1 MRAGA
6 GGVYVG
12 VRGRGVCWGV
22 GVGGGLGGPLPA
34 AGASRRWL
42 SVDSG
47 DSPMVY
53 FVDRRLARNAAGMA
67 VLGPRLRLGLQRTGS
82 HPSPHA
88 QLLRRVQF
96 RPALEPPGAAGVRLP
111 QRRHDAGGARQRWVG
126 AAHAPKGCKVC
137 SGASRGGP
145 ASDRPAAAPAR
156 VPPGPLLGGGPSG
169 CPAGPLS
176 LAAGARSV
184 SAHPRAAHKPCLRPL
199 PPCAPADV
207 FFALHAAVV
216 TAVTLVQCML
226 YDRGGQK
233 VSWLAALGTG
243 GALAAIAAYLA
254 AVVGA
259 AAQGGGGGSGGGAL
273 GRAVPCGNILSWL
286 SFLYF
291 LSYIKLAVSLVK
303 YIPQVRRSQSW

>member
-1 MRAGA
+1 M
-6 GGVYVG
+6 
-12 VRGRGVCWGV
+12 
-22 GVGGGLGGPLPA
+22 
-34 AGASRRWL
+34 
-42 SVDSG
+42 
-47 DSPMVY
+47 
-53 FVDRRLARNAAGMA
+53 
-67 VLGPRLRLGLQRTGS
+67 
-82 HPSPHA
+82 
-88 QLLRRVQF
+88 
-96 RPALEPPGAAGVRLP
+96 
-111 QRRHDAGGARQRWVG
+111 
-126 AAHAPKGCKVC
+126 
-137 SGASRGGP
+137 
-145 ASDRPAAAPAR
+145 
-156 VPPGPLLGGGPSG
+156 
-169 CPAGPLS
+169 
-176 LAAGARSV
+176 
-184 SAHPRAAHKPCLRPL
+184 
-199 PPCAPADV
+199 